1 LSSDILPS
9 VPVHPTEEIL
19 EEYSFG
25 RVCEPALTPLEEHL
39 FDCTLCQSTLLA
51 IDEYRALMKTAM
63 AAREREGRAS
73 LAPSSW
79 SALPRIPGFN
89 MALAGAFMLMLLSA
103 TIAWR
108 LQTPSSVARPEIV
121 KLIALRGAGGDGSA
135 RAPSGRPLIL
145 VIEKTDLPSSL
156 TYRVEVVS
164 SSGHPIW
171 SGAAQV
177 TDQSISAHA
186 TTSFQPGKYWVRL
199 YSSGDKL
206 RREFGLRIK

>member
-1 LSSDILPS
+1 LSSDILTS
-9 VPVHPTEEIL
+9 VPVHPTEELL

-39 FDCTLCQSTLLA
+39 FACSLCQSALLA
-51 IDEYRALMKTAM
+51 IDEYRALMKAGI
-63 AAREREGRAS
+63 AAFEREPHVS
-73 LAPSSW
+73 LAPFPW
-79 SALPRIPGFN
+79 LALPRIPGFN
-89 MALAGAFMLMLLSA
+89 MVLAAACLLMLLSA
-103 TIAWR
+103 TVAWR
-108 LQTPSSVARPEIV
+108 LQKPSPVAPPEIV
-121 KLIALRGAGGDGSA
+121 KLIALRGGGGDGAA
-135 RAPSGRPLIL
+135 RAPSGRPLEL

-177 TDQSISAHA
+177 TGQSISAHA
-186 TTSFQPGKYWVRL
+186 TTPFQPGKYWVRL
-199 YSSGDKL
+199 YSPGDKL